1 MVLQTW
7 QEPHLLRLWEAVL
20 QNMSQEQSWPELHQA
35 GGARRLDL
43 PLLRL
48 QAPGQDQEPALG
60 HRGTG
65 ERSQSA
71 GEDKSAQND
80 KTSDVLNSD

>member
-1 MVLQTW
+1 MQVVLQTW

-20 QNMSQEQSWPELHQA
+20 QNLSQEQPWPKLHQA

-43 PLLRL
+43 PLLQL

-60 HRGTG
+60 VRGAG
-65 ERSQSA
+65 EGIQSA
-71 GEDKSAQND
+71 YEDVKPAKEQ
-80 KTSDVLNSD
+80 